1 MVLERDECERSLT
14 DPLREG
20 RRQCVEASVSDV
32 AGRVA
37 RERYDAQLSM
47 TYQEGGSL
55 FLVTGDD
62 HTTKRSLD
70 YAGLAQHLAE
80 KLAWVQTLESQDH
93 VARFVIEDLEPNPER
108 LEEVITEIAMGRSTL
123 ER

>member
-37 RERYDAQLSM
+37 RERSDGAMRDDESAVRPQPDGAQGTPNEAL
-47 TYQEGGSL
+47 T
-55 FLVTGDD
+55 
-62 HTTKRSLD
+62 
-70 YAGLAQHLAE
+70 
-80 KLAWVQTLESQDH
+80 
-93 VARFVIEDLEPNPER
+93 EPRDE
-108 LEEVITEIAMGRSTL
+108 
-123 ER
+123 